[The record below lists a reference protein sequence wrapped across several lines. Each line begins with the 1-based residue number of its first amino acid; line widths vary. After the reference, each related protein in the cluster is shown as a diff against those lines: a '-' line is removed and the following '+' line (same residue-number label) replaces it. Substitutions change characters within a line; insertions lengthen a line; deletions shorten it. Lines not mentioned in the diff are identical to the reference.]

1 MTVLYV
7 ALLSSAGGGGE
18 QADGV
23 PLQLPD
29 SGYDCLLLATT
40 VLYVQ

>member
-7 ALLSSAGGGGE
+7 PGGGGE

-23 PLQLPD
+23 PLQRPD
-29 SGYDCLLLATT
+29 SGHDCLICSMT
-40 VLYVQ
+40 VLYVP